1 MLKSIRLLP
10 ILAIA
15 AGTLHAQAASQPTL
29 VVLITIDGFAER
41 NLEKFLPQMHG
52 GLSRLITGGAWFTN
66 AHHDHGITETA
77 PGHATLLSGRFPR
90 STGIAANRAGVYDT
104 TFKLVGFSGGFPA
117 SPARFRGTTLTDWL
131 VAKDP
136 RARALSVS
144 SKDRAAIL
152 PIGKSKQQVYW
163 YPGDGEMTTSRYY
176 TDTLPSWVVKFNSQR
191 IPAKSTGKTWSLLL
205 PASNYQE
212 ADSVPIEGTGTDFV
226 FPHSLPPDT
235 AATETLFWTYPF
247 GDELLAAFA
256 LEGVQAMNLGK
267 GPQTDMLA
275 VSFSAN
281 DAVSHRFGPDSRE
294 AHDQLLRVDRTIGMF
309 LDSLFKL
316 RDPSR
321 IVIAL
326 SGDHGFGTVPELAKG
341 ITPQPGRVSILPAF
355 VAARQKMA
363 KLGVD
368 TLALELDQQVLYVDR
383 AAFAKAKVNPDS
395 VLLGFRKDVLATPG
409 VARVDR
415 FADLVKGDTIN
426 DLVSRRWTHQFP
438 ADFPIEYVI
447 TLKPGNLWRTILVA
461 SHGTPYA
468 YDSNVPIVFFGGPF
482 KAGQKFSQFVR
493 TVDIAPTLAAAA
505 SVNPTEKLDGVV
517 LKQAMK

>member
-1 MLKSIRLLP
+1 MLKSTRFLSV
-10 ILAIA
+10 LALA

-29 VVLITIDGFAER
+29 VVMITIDGFAAR

-52 GLSRLITGGAWFTN
+52 GLARLANGGAWFTN

-77 PGHATLLSGRFPR
+77 PGHATLLAGRFPR

-104 TFKLVGFSGGFPA
+104 TWKLVGFSGGLPA
-117 SPARFRGTTLTDWL
+117 APTRFRGTTLVDWL
-131 VAKDP
+131 ATKDS
-136 RARALSVS
+136 RSRALSVS

-152 PIGKSKQQVYW
+152 PVGKSKQQVYW
-163 YPGDGEMTTSRYY
+163 YPGDGEMTTSLYY
-176 TDTLPSWVVKFNSQR
+176 RDTLPSWVVKFNSLR
-191 IPAKSTGKTWSLLL
+191 IPAKATGKAWTLLL
-205 PASNYQE
+205 PESNYQE
-212 ADSVPIEGTGTDFV
+212 PDSVPIEGNGADFV
-226 FPHSLPPDT
+226 FPHSLPADT
-235 AATETLFWTYPF
+235 VATETIFWTTPF

-267 GPQTDMLA
+267 GPQTDLLA

-316 RDPSR
+316 RDQSK

-341 ITPQPGRVSILPAF
+341 ITPQPTRVSILPAF
-355 VAARQKMA
+355 VAARQKMV

-395 VLLGFRKDVLATPG
+395 VLLSFRKDVLATPG

-426 DLVSRRWTHQFP
+426 DPVTRRWTHQFP
-438 ADFPIEYVI
+438 PDTPIEYII
-447 TLKPGNLWRTILVA
+447 TLKPGNLWRSILVA
-461 SHGTPYA
+461 SHGTPYD
-468 YDSNVPIVFFGGPF
+468 YDSNVPIVFYGPQF
-482 KAGQKFSQFVR
+482 KAQRFSEFVR